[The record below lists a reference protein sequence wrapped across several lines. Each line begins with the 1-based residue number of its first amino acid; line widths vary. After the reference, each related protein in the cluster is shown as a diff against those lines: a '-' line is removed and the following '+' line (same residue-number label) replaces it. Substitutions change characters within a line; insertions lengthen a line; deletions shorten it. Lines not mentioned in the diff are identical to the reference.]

1 MQLAIISVAFAT
13 MLKVTDMR
21 ERLILSKEEAAS
33 KAMVRQPGMAS
44 VMGNMDPGT
53 NALACPE
60 WELELYQE
68 RVCKSYTCNTCAQE
82 WCRNLCRELKIRFG
96 ACTKNPC
103 EPAPVEG
110 SPPEEPKPE

>member
-1 MQLAIISVAFAT
+1 
-13 MLKVTDMR
+13 
-21 ERLILSKEEAAS
+21 
-33 KAMVRQPGMAS
+33 MVRQPGMAS

-68 RVCKSYTCNTCAQE
+68 
-82 WCRNLCRELKIRFG
+82 LKIRFG

-103 EPAPVEG
+103 EAAPVEG
-110 SPPEEPKPE
+110 DAPVETGPMEEAMPAETAATSGGGKRGRRASAAGATQAMSGEEIQGEMR